1 MSDSATTWTV
11 AHQAPLSMGFL
22 REEYW
27 SGLPCPSPGDLPDPG
42 IKLAPPAV
50 AVGSFTTEPT
60 SGVYSDSHLGTRM
73 RAWRNMNTGDK
84 DTVIRG
90 KERALLW
97 EGEVFCFFQ
106 FYVTGC

>member
-1 MSDSATTWTV
+1 MCRALLPSTV
-11 AHQAPLSMGFL
+11 VLGRIACEVLGPQ
-22 REEYW
+22 
-27 SGLPCPSPGDLPDPG
+27 PG

-90 KERALLW
+90 KERTLLW